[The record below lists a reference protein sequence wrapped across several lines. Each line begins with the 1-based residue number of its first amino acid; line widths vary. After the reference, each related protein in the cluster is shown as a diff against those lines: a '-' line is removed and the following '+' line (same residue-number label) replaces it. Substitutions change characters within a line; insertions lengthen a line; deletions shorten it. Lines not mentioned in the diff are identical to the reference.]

1 MNLEIPIP
9 TSFSLYMETERAII
23 AREIVIDSTTFLKEA
38 VLHKTCVANIETKDG
53 VTFADVEKWVLVQRK
68 KESQNVDVKTEI
80 ADLLAMNNDMPF

>member
-9 TSFSLYMETERAII
+9 TSFSVYMETERAII

-38 VLHKTCVANIETKDG
+38 VLPKTCVANIETKDG